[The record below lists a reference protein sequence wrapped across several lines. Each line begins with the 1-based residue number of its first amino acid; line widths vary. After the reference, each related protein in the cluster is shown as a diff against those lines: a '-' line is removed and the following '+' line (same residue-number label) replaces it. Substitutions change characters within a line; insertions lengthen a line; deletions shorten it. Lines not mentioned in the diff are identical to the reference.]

1 MLPAL
6 SHLCLSG
13 DRERQIHAV
22 AAMANIA
29 EMVEGRTQKRMIEE
43 GCIKPLLGLVDSPD
57 VSWMRYTIQPW
68 EGMQEMSA
76 NLFVTTFR
84 FKPLWIHSGC
94 VSSPLDEP
102 LSSSG
107 SSVGLVKG
115 HRVLIPCF
123 RIPCF
128 RLCRKR
134 DQSTVNLLS
143 LLSLCPRPAA
153 ARLCKGD
160 KRCADTG

>member
-57 VSWMRYTIQPW
+57 VSGALADWNCFPIAGRLFHSSWVDGGGKSRAGIGTNVAPFYASYIFWGGRRLGVLVCSVSNCGAFSSAACFGDAPTMDQP
-68 EGMQEMSA
+68 
-76 NLFVTTFR
+76 
-84 FKPLWIHSGC
+84 
-94 VSSPLDEP
+94 
-102 LSSSG
+102 
-107 SSVGLVKG
+107 
-115 HRVLIPCF
+115 
-123 RIPCF
+123 
-128 RLCRKR
+128 
-134 DQSTVNLLS
+134 
-143 LLSLCPRPAA
+143 
-153 ARLCKGD
+153 
-160 KRCADTG
+160 